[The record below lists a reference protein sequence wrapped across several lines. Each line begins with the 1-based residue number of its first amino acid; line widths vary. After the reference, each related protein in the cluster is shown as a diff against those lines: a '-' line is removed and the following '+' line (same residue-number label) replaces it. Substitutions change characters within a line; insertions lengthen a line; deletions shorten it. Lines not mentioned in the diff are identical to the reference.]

1 MIHNSKLY
9 SGDIGV
15 SEKTVHKLMK
25 TSNDS
30 NSEIWKAYPES
41 RVDIWDQNFVNGEY
55 KVPYELNPNLHPK
68 IKSMLPQVRLR
79 LNRSIFLYRYRR
91 NKLLTY

>member
-1 MIHNSKLY
+1 MNHVEKLY

-30 NSEIWKAYPES
+30 NSEIWKAFPDS

-55 KVPYELNPNLHPK
+55 KVPYELNSNLHPK
-68 IKSMLPQVRLR
+68 LKSMLPQVRFHMTKIML
-79 LNRSIFLYRYRR
+79 RR
-91 NKLLTY
+91 NNALHIVRL